1 MIHLLKHLERKV
13 LVSTI
18 YYKMYKKIEMN
29 KWTDKWIF
37 DKANTVKC

>member
-1 MIHLLKHLERKV
+1 MIHLLKYLERKV

-29 KWTDKWIF
+29 KWMDKWIF
-37 DKANTVKC
+37 DKANTEKC